1 MAFYAEKRMGKRC
14 QFLAR
19 CHKINKNC
27 TFLFSAV
34 MQTSFPFSYT
44 KTEKVNGVSDYCN
57 RK

>member
-34 MQTSFPFSYT
+34 MQTSFPFLIQ
-44 KTEKVNGVSDYCN
+44 KQK
-57 RK
+57 R